1 MTDFSANAASLGYFY
16 QACFALL
23 KLLQADPDAEMS
35 LERFDDVAFEEAG
48 TPTQLLQTKHHITH
62 TASLSDS
69 RTDLWKTLRVW
80 SESVLTGLCRP
91 EETIFTLITTG
102 RASQD
107 SAASLLRP
115 ENRDVE
121 RALEILSNIVAVSES
136 QTNKSAY
143 EAFKRLSNEQR
154 RALVSRVTIFDSS
167 PNITDVRGQIIKE
180 LRLTVRPKFLTLV
193 CERVEGWWFD
203 RVIKHL
209 TEDSRS
215 PILAKELHDQV
226 HDIQEQYFEESLPI
240 EFLEMIG
247 PDEDDLDQADRVFVQ
262 QLRLVM
268 VQEPRIRFAINN
280 YYRAFEQRA
289 KWIREDLL
297 HVGEL
302 DRYET
307 RLIEEW
313 RIRYEIM
320 RENFG
325 EELAEVHMQDDGRAL
340 YNWVETQ
347 AEIRIRPKVTE
358 PYVMRGS
365 YHILANQLRVGWHA
379 EFLTR
384 LSRIIGT
391 AA

>member
-1 MTDFSANAASLGYFY
+1 MTDFSANAATLGYFY
-16 QACFALL
+16 QARFALL
-23 KLLQADPDAEMS
+23 RLLQAEADAEMS

-48 TPTQLLQTKHHITH
+48 NPIQLLQTKHHVRH
-62 TASLSDS
+62 TASLTNSS
-69 RTDLWKTLRVW
+69 TDLWKTLRVW
-80 SESVLTGLCRP
+80 SESVLNGSVRP
-91 EETIFTLITTG
+91 EETILTLITT
-102 RASQD
+102 AQAPQN

-115 ENRDVE
+115 ENRDVVT
-121 RALEILSNIVAVSES
+121 ALELLSNVASTSES

-143 EAFKRLSNEQR
+143 EAFLTLGNERQR
-154 RALVSRVTIFDSS
+154 AVVSSMNVIDSS
-167 PNITDVRGQIIKE
+167 PDITDVHDQIQKE

-203 RVIKHL
+203 RVISHL

-215 PILAKELHDQV
+215 PILAKELIDQI

-240 EFLEMIG
+240 EFLDAIG
-247 PDEDDLDQADRVFVQ
+247 PDETDLDQADRAFVE

-268 VQEPRIRFAINN
+268 VQEPRIPFAINN
-280 YYRAFEQRA
+280 YYKAFEQRS

-297 HVGEL
+297 NVGEL
-302 DRYET
+302 ETYEA

-313 RIRYEIM
+313 RNRYEIM
-320 RENFG
+320 RENMG
-325 EELAEVHMQDDGRAL
+325 DTSTEVQMQTEGRLL
-340 YNWVETQ
+340 YNWVDTQ

-365 YHILANQLRVGWHA
+365 YHMLANQLRVGWHA

-384 LSRIIGT
+384 LSRVIQAST
-391 AA
+391 